1 MCDAAADRLPDAV
14 RDALRAHPEV
24 QAAAANLRATV
35 QTFEQAGAGRYPS
48 IDLRVGGGHQET
60 DSPGTRAAGLGTRGL
75 TRQEANLTLRQ
86 NVFDA
91 SQVRSQ
97 METQNF
103 RVDSARARLAE
114 TGDQVA
120 LRVAEAYLDSLRD
133 GQLVVLARDN
143 VTRHQATLDKVRLRF
158 SSGVGQRADVEQAEA
173 RLALAR
179 SSLVNLQGSQQDS
192 AARYRRVVGRLP
204 LALEPPVSPG
214 NAVPASLDTAQGVAA
229 GNSYSLKAAQTDLSA
244 TQATVRSTRA
254 DLAPRVDVELSANR
268 NRDIDGISG
277 PNNDASAM
285 LVMRYNLFRGGADQA
300 RVKEAMER
308 ETGAMEAVRNAQQAT
323 EESVARAWHAL
334 VAARDR
340 LAYLESHVRAI
351 EQVLGAYQSQFEL
364 GRRTLLD
371 VLNTENEL
379 FQARSNLATGR
390 AALRLSEY
398 RVLAAMSALVSA
410 LGLSDELTKLDAQRP
425 VTESYAR

>member
-1 MCDAAADRLPDAV
+1 M
-14 RDALRAHPEV
+14 
-24 QAAAANLRATV
+24 
-35 QTFEQAGAGRYPS
+35 
-48 IDLRVGGGHQET
+48 
-60 DSPGTRAAGLGTRGL
+60 
-75 TRQEANLTLRQ
+75 
-86 NVFDA
+86 
-91 SQVRSQ
+91 
-97 METQNF
+97 
-103 RVDSARARLAE
+103 
-114 TGDQVA
+114 
-120 LRVAEAYLDSLRD
+120 
-133 GQLVVLARDN
+133 
-143 VTRHQATLDKVRLRF
+143 
-158 SSGVGQRADVEQAEA
+158 GQRADVEQAAA

-244 TQATVRSTRA
+244 TQATVRATRA
-254 DLAPRVDVELSANR
+254 DLAPRVDVELSANH

-398 RVLAAMSALVSA
+398 RVLAATSALVSA